1 MSPDE
6 RLDERMPERTLR
18 RLIDARRAAA
28 TVCATLA
35 LAACALPEAPS
46 PSPPSGPPDGR
57 ALVRALVPESAA
69 DRAGWAVDI
78 HTALVA
84 LDIAPTVDNVCAV
97 VAVIAQES
105 GFRAD
110 PAVPGLAK
118 IARREI
124 EVRRERAGVP
134 QVALDAALALT
145 SSDGR
150 SFRARIDAV
159 RTERELSE
167 VYEDFIRRV
176 PFGNTLLAHRN
187 PVRTGGPM
195 QVSVAFAEA
204 QVEARPYPYADH
216 DTIRH
221 EVFTR
226 RGGVYFGV
234 AHLLD
239 YPAQYDRWIYR
250 FADYNAGHYA
260 SRNAAFQAAVSA
272 LSGEPLAADGDLLV
286 YDGDAPAAAPSR
298 TELAVRKLGTALRMS
313 DTDIRRDLAQGE
325 AAAFDGTVLYARVYA
340 LADRG
345 AHGRAPRA
353 KLPEIAL
360 KGPKI
365 TRELT
370 TAWFAQQVERR
381 FDACRAKASATTQSS
396 ASRR

>member
-1 MSPDE
+1 
-6 RLDERMPERTLR
+6 MPRRTLR
-18 RLIDARRAAA
+18 RVIAACRAAA
-28 TVCATLA
+28 TACATLA
-35 LAACALPEAPS
+35 LAACALQEAPS
-46 PSPPSGPPDGR
+46 PSPGPPDGR

-69 DRAGWAVDI
+69 DRAGWAADI

-84 LDIAPTVDNVCAV
+84 LDIAPTTDNVCAV

-118 IARREI
+118 IAWREI
-124 EVRRERAGVP
+124 EARRERAGVP

-176 PFGNTLLAHRN
+176 PFGNTLLARRN

-239 YPAQYDRWIYR
+239 YPASYDRWLYR

-260 SRNAAFQAAVSA
+260 SRNAAFQAAVST
-272 LSGEPLAADGDLLV
+272 LSGEPVAPDGDLLA
-286 YDGDAPAAAPSR
+286 YDGNVPASAPSR
-298 TELAVRKLGTALRMS
+298 TELVVRKLGAALRMS
-313 DTDIRRDLAQGE
+313 DAEIRRDLAQGE
-325 AAAFDGTVLYARVYA
+325 AAAFDGTVLYVRVYA

-345 AHGRAPRA
+345 AHGKAPRA

-381 FDACRAKASATTQSS
+381 FDACRAKAGATTQSS